1 MSRASR
7 QFDWRSQISQ
17 QSSRQTRRCKLPVQT
32 KADSSPDYIV
42 FGRLLQIGGRSFQ
55 VKLES
60 GKKSLSEKH
69 SNLDWPEY
77 RMFAQIEAGKTQ
89 ESMYPQK
96 LLQWRRRTFQ
106 EKPNHKN
113 HCRFF
118 PDKFPVGT
126 GRNRLVSLRQWALI
140 GYQRWSHRWLISVL
154 V

>member
-1 MSRASR
+1 MSLASR
-7 QFDWRSQISQ
+7 QFDWRIQISQ
-17 QSSRQTRRCKLPVQT
+17 HSSQQTRRCKLPVRT
-32 KADSSPDYIV
+32 KADSSPGCIV
-42 FGRLLQIGGRSFQ
+42 FGWLLQIGERSFQ
-55 VKLES
+55 AKLES

-77 RMFAQIEAGKTQ
+77 RMFVQIEAGKTQ
-89 ESMYPQK
+89 GRMYPQK
-96 LLQWRRRTFQ
+96 LLQLRRRTFR

-126 GRNRLVSLRQWALI
+126 GRSRLVSLRQWALI
-140 GYQRWSHRWLISVL
+140 GYQQWSRRWLISVL

>member
-1 MSRASR
+1 M
-7 QFDWRSQISQ
+7 
-17 QSSRQTRRCKLPVQT
+17 
-32 KADSSPDYIV
+32 KADSSPDCIV

-55 VKLES
+55 AKLES

-77 RMFAQIEAGKTQ
+77 RRFVQIEAGKTQ
-89 ESMYPQK
+89 ECMYPQK

-118 PDKFPVGT
+118 PDKIPVGT
-126 GRNRLVSLRQWALI
+126 GRNRLVSLRQLALI
-140 GYQRWSHRWLISVL
+140 GYQQWSHRWLISVL